1 MSKETQSCRVC
12 GAELGA
18 GRFCHQC
25 GAVVQV
31 APGADPLIGRVLN
44 DRYRVLRVLGEG
56 GMGVVYEGEQAIGGS
71 ARRVAIKT
79 LRDVHDPV
87 LVARFYRE
95 CETLAGLAHP
105 NTVRV
110 YDFGETSDG
119 VLFIVMEFVDGKSL
133 SDLLEDGPLS
143 PNRAA
148 RIVRQ
153 VASAL
158 SEAHGQGVIHRDLK
172 PDNIYVVRRGERE
185 LVKLLDFGI
194 ARRCRPDGSTQDV
207 KLTNDGSVLGTPAY
221 MSPEQFAESSVDQH
235 SDIYALAVITY
246 ELLTGELPY
255 GEAHTPWEWATR
267 HMSSDPLPLATQGI
281 SVDPAIESVIF
292 QGLAK
297 DPAKRPDTAL
307 EFAERFDAAVAGTLD
322 TLEVPSSR
330 RTSGRTGTEAMRAAP
345 AHTGMPTQASMG
357 AASPLGMPPLVFT
370 PLPQERPRKRSKLP
384 AILATLALALGGATL
399 AVAMD
404 QGLLNGDPQTVATQ
418 DFAPAAQ
425 LTEVAPIEAEPPA
438 PEPEA
443 NQSIPEEPLSR
454 TPVTPRTPSRP
465 APAPAP
471 APTPAPTVPGVVLP
485 LPIPT
490 FTPPATSEPEPPPAP
505 APTPSTPSKPSPP
518 RLQLPN
524 LLKRIPRPS
533 TKPSASPSSTA
544 PTPAPSSTA
553 PRLKRLPKL
562 GQ

>member
-1 MSKETQSCRVC
+1 MSKETQNCRVC

-18 GRFCHQC
+18 GRFCHRC
-25 GAVVQV
+25 GAVVRV

-56 GMGVVYEGEQAIGGS
+56 GMGVVYEGAQAIGGS
-71 ARRVAIKT
+71 TRRVAIKT

-119 VLFIVMEFVDGKSL
+119 VLFIVMEYVDGQSL
-133 SDLLEDGPLS
+133 SDVLENGPLS
-143 PNRAA
+143 PTRAA
-148 RIVRQ
+148 GIVRQ
-153 VASAL
+153 IASAL
-158 SEAHGQGVIHRDLK
+158 SEAHGQGVVHRDLK
-172 PDNIYVVRRGERE
+172 PDNIYVVRRGARE
-185 LVKLLDFGI
+185 VVKLLDFGI
-194 ARRCRPDGSTQDV
+194 ARRCRAEGTTQDV

-255 GEAHTPWEWATR
+255 GDANTPWEWATR
-267 HMSSDPLPLATQGI
+267 HMSSDPLPLATRGI
-281 SVDPAIESVIF
+281 TVDPAIESVVF
-292 QGLAK
+292 KGLAK

-307 EFAERFDAAVAGTLD
+307 EFAEQFDAAIAGTLD

-330 RTSGRTGTEAMRAAP
+330 RSKERTEAMRAAP
-345 AHTGMPTQASMG
+345 GLTGVPTQASLG
-357 AASPLGMPPLVFT
+357 AVAPMAMPPLVFT
-370 PLPQERPRKRSKLP
+370 PMPQERPKKRSKLP
-384 AILATLALALGGATL
+384 AVLATLALALGGATL

-404 QGLLNGDPQTVATQ
+404 QGLLNGDPQTTVATHELS
-418 DFAPAAQ
+418 PAAQ
-425 LTEVAPIEAEPPA
+425 LTEVAPIEAEAPA
-438 PEPEA
+438 LEPET
-443 NQSIPEEPLSR
+443 NQSIPEEPLSKAP
-454 TPVTPRTPSRP
+454 TPKAPSRP

-471 APTPAPTVPGVVLP
+471 APDPTVPGVVLP

-490 FTPPATSEPEPPPAP
+490 FTPPATSQPDPPPAP
-505 APTPSTPSKPSPP
+505 TPAPEPTTPAPP
-518 RLQLPN
+518 KLEIPN
-524 LLKRIPRPS
+524 LLKRIPQPS
-533 TKPSASPSSTA
+533 AKPSASPSAS
-544 PTPAPSSTA
+544 PAPSSSA

-562 GQ
+562 GK

>member
-1 MSKETQSCRVC
+1 MSMETQNCRVC
-12 GAELGA
+12 GAKLGS

-71 ARRVAIKT
+71 SRRVAIKT
-79 LRDVHDPV
+79 LRDVHDSV

-119 VLFIVMEFVDGKSL
+119 VLFIVMEYVDGKSL
-133 SDLLEDGPLS
+133 SELLEDGPLA
-143 PNRAA
+143 PARAA
-148 RIVRQ
+148 HIVRQ
-153 VASAL
+153 IASAL

-185 LVKLLDFGI
+185 VVKLLDFGI
-194 ARRCRPDGSTQDV
+194 ARRCRPDGTTQDV

-221 MSPEQFAESSVDQH
+221 MSPEQFTESTVDQH

-246 ELLTGELPY
+246 ELLTGEMPY
-255 GEAHTPWEWATR
+255 GDANTPWEWASR
-267 HMSSDPLPLATQGI
+267 HMSSEPVPLVTRGLT
-281 SVDPAIESVIF
+281 VDPAIETVIF
-292 QGLAK
+292 KGLAK
-297 DPAKRPDTAL
+297 DPHKRPDTAI
-307 EFAERFDAAVAGTLD
+307 EFAEQFDAAIAGTLD

-330 RTSGRTGTEAMRAAP
+330 GKRTGTEAMRATP
-345 AHTGMPTQASMG
+345 GHTGLPTQASMG
-357 AASPLGMPPLVFT
+357 VPMAASPMAMPPLVFT
-370 PLPQERPRKRSKLP
+370 PMPQERPRKRSKLP

-404 QGLLNGDPQTVATQ
+404 QGLIDTSGETTVATQ
-418 DFAPAAQ
+418 ELAPAAQ

-438 PEPEA
+438 LEPEL
-443 NQSIPEEPLSR
+443 NQSIPEEPVSQA
-454 TPVTPRTPSRP
+454 PVPRAPSRP

-471 APTPAPTVPGVVLP
+471 TPEPTIPGVVLP

-490 FTPPATSEPEPPPAP
+490 FTPPATSQPEPPPAP
-505 APTPSTPSKPSPP
+505 TPAPSSTPAPP
-518 RLQLPN
+518 KLEIPN

-533 TKPSASPSSTA
+533 VKPSASPSSSAPA
-544 PTPAPSSTA
+544 PTPAPSSTT

-562 GQ
+562 GN